1 MNVLLLTVGSH
12 GDVHPFMDIAAAL
25 QRAGHTATLAT
36 NPHYQ
41 PQIEGSG
48 LAFAALGAP
57 MDIRD
62 VIREQPVMDS
72 LRGPLTVMRT
82 LLLPEVPALVR
93 RMRELIRELKPDV
106 VVHHPI
112 LFGAPWACELEGG
125 VRTVSVSPSPLLWGN
140 PNDALVMQPLRSA
153 NPSRFGVRVDL
164 AVGGFVL
171 RWALDPA
178 LNRMRRELGLPPLR
192 GHLSRGATQADLNL
206 GIWSPLLRG
215 PLEGDPRNACITG
228 FTWHD
233 RDHTQE
239 TPDAELQAFLNA
251 GEPPIVFALGSTG
264 VHAPGAFFEHAVQA
278 SQRLGARALLVV
290 GRQQPAPRNMPADAR
305 FKAVAYA
312 PFSTVFPRASV
323 VVHHGGAGTTAQ
335 ALRSGRPALVTP
347 MAHDQFDNAARV
359 QRVQAGHMLRFK
371 QVTTGRM
378 VEALQRLRTDQ
389 TYQHGAE
396 RMAAGLANEDG
407 ARVAASR
414 IVTG

>member
-1 MNVLLLTVGSH
+1 MKVLLLTAGSH

-41 PQIEGSG
+41 PQIQGSG
-48 LAFAALGAP
+48 LTFAALGEP

-62 VIREQPVMDS
+62 VIRERPVMDS
-72 LRGPLTVMRT
+72 LRGPLTVMRS

-93 RMRELIRELKPDV
+93 RMRELIRELKPEV

-140 PNDALVMQPLRSA
+140 ANDLLVMQPLRSA
-153 NPSRFGVRVDL
+153 NPSRLGVRMDL
-164 AVGGFVL
+164 AVGGLVL
-171 RWALDPA
+171 RWALDPG

-239 TPDAELQAFLNA
+239 TPDAEVQAFLDA
-251 GEPPIVFALGSTG
+251 GEAPIVFALGSTG
-264 VHAPGAFFEHAVQA
+264 VHAPGAFFEHAVTV

-290 GRQQPAPRNMPADAR
+290 GRQQPAPRNMPLHGR
-305 FKAVAYA
+305 VKAVAYA

-359 QRVQAGHMLRFK
+359 QRLQAGHMLRFK
-371 QVTTGRM
+371 QVTAARM
-378 VEALQRLRTDQ
+378 ADALQRLRTDRSFQ
-389 TYQHGAE
+389 RGAA
-396 RMAAGLANEDG
+396 RMAEGLANEDG
-407 ARVAASR
+407 ARVAATR
-414 IVTG
+414 IVSG